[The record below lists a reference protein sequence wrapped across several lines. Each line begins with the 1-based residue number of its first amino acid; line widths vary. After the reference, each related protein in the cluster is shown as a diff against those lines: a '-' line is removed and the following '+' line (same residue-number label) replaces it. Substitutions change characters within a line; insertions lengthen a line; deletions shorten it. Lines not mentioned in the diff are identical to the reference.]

1 MEDKRPIKISIS
13 DNAWQARLA
22 SLFLKSDNA
31 AIVFGVNIYL
41 WGASRRT
48 FLDNQ
53 RWLLH
58 ELQHV
63 LQYKRDGFA
72 GFIYKYLL
80 NHIKHGYYNNPYE
93 VEARAAEQNEE
104 LLKQFDLT

>member
-1 MEDKRPIKISIS
+1 VEDKRSIKISIS
-13 DNAWQARLA
+13 DNAWQAKIA
-22 SLFLKSDNA
+22 SRFLKSDKA
-31 AIVFGVNIYL
+31 AIV
-41 WGASRRT
+41 

-63 LQYKRDGFA
+63 LQYQRDGFA

>member
-1 MEDKRPIKISIS
+1 MAAI
-13 DNAWQARLA
+13 
-22 SLFLKSDNA
+22 FLKSTQA
-31 AIVFGVNIYL
+31 AIVFANSIYVWGV
-41 WGASRRT
+41 SKDE
-48 FLDNQ
+48 FLTNR

-72 GFIYKYLL
+72 GFISRYIL

-93 VEARAAEQNEE
+93 VEARAAEENEE
-104 LLKQFDLT
+104 LLKQFQLP